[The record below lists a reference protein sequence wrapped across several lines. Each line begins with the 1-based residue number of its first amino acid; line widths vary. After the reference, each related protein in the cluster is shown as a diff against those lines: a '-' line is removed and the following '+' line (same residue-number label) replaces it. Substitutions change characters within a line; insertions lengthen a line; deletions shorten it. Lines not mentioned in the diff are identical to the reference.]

1 MAKINNNNFIVI
13 HGWMINELNLT
24 GNELLVFAIIYGFS
38 QDGESKYTGSRG
50 YLAEWCNTSL
60 PTVDAALKKL
70 IEKGLIKKETENING
85 TQIVKYSFI
94 GYKEFLHPYKESLH
108 NNIDNNIEYS
118 SVINNK
124 EEEESEDQ
132 EEPIEEKDVVEYF
145 KNKMWLNRVKE
156 RPLIQRMQML
166 RECEVDPRWKE
177 VGPEEEQELRE
188 YILKI
193 IGGKRS

>member
-13 HGWMINELNLT
+13 HGWMINEVNLT

-132 EEPIEEKDVVEYF
+132 EEPIEEKKVVEYF
-145 KNKMWLNRVKE
+145 IQKLKKEGIEKEPLN
-156 RPLIQRMQML
+156 IRMAIL
-166 RECEVDPRWKE
+166 RAQTTDPRWKE
-177 VGPEEEQELRE
+177 VGPEEEHELRE

>member
-1 MAKINNNNFIVI
+1 MAKINDNNFIVI
-13 HGWMINELNLT
+13 HGWMVNELNLT

-38 QDGESKYTGSRG
+38 QDGESKFTGSRS

-94 GYKEFLHPYKESLH
+94 GYKESLHPYKESLH
-108 NNIDNNIEYS
+108 NNIDNNIDYS
-118 SVINNK
+118 SVINNNK
-124 EEEESEDQ
+124 EEESEDQ
-132 EEPIEEKDVVEYF
+132 KEPIEEKDVVEYF
-145 KNKMWLNRVKE
+145 IQKLKKEGIEKETLNM
-156 RPLIQRMQML
+156 RMALL
-166 RECEVDPRWKE
+166 RAQKSDLRWKE

-193 IGGKRS
+193 KSEY